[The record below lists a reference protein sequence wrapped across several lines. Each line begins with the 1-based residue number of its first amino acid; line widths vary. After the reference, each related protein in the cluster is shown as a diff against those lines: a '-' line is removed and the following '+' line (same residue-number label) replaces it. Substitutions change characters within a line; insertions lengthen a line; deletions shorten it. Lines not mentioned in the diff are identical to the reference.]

1 MGDMAIQVVRTIA
14 DVRAHTADARRHGR
28 RIGFVPTM
36 GALHDGHARLID
48 EARRDCD
55 TVVVSIFVNPLQ
67 FDRREDL
74 DKYPR
79 LLQAD
84 TERCRALGVDVV
96 FAPDVDEMYPQ
107 PPACTV
113 EVGSLAAHLCGQ
125 FRPGHFAGVATV
137 VLKLFEIVRPDRA
150 YFGEKDAQQ
159 LVVVRRL
166 VTDLNVP
173 VDVIGV
179 PTVREHDG
187 LALSSRNLRLDA
199 EERRIAVSLIA
210 ALKTAQDLI
219 ATGRRD
225 VSGIRHLATAMIP
238 SDERLRLEYLEIVD
252 PDSMEPVE
260 TVTSP
265 VLAAGALW
273 VGSTRLID
281 NLLCTTP
288 SL

>member
-36 GALHDGHARLID
+36 GALHDGHVRLID

>member
-1 MGDMAIQVVRTIA
+1 MAIQVVRTIA
-14 DVRAHTADARRHGR
+14 DVRAHTADARRRGR

-84 TERCRALGVDVV
+84 TERCQALGVDVV

>member
-14 DVRAHTADARRHGR
+14 DVRAHTAAARRRGR

-48 EARRDCD
+48 EARRNCD
-55 TVVVSIFVNPLQ
+55 TVIVSIFVNPLQ

-84 TERCRALGVDVV
+84 TERCQALGVDVV

-113 EVGSLAAHLCGQ
+113 EVGSLATHLCGR

-173 VDVIGV
+173 VAVIGV

-199 EERRIAVSLIA
+199 EERRIAVSLFA

-219 ATGRRD
+219 ATGGRD
-225 VSGIRHLATAMIP
+225 VSGIRNLAAAMIP
-238 SDERLRLEYLEIVD
+238 ADERLRLEYLEIVD

>member
-1 MGDMAIQVVRTIA
+1 MAIQVVRTIA
-14 DVRAHTADARRHGR
+14 DVRARTADARRQGR

-36 GALHDGHARLID
+36 GALHDGHAKLIA

-84 TERCRALGVDVV
+84 TERCDALGVDVL

-113 EVGSLAAHLCGQ
+113 DVGSLAAQLCGR

-199 EERRIAVSLIA
+199 EERRIAVSLFA

-238 SDERLRLEYLEIVD
+238 ADERLRLEYLEIVD

-265 VLAAGALW
+265 ALAAGALW

-288 SL
+288 IL

>member
-1 MGDMAIQVVRTIA
+1 MQVVRTIA
-14 DVRAHTADARRHGR
+14 DVRAHTAEARRQGR
-28 RIGFVPTM
+28 HIGFVPTM

-74 DKYPR
+74 DMYPR
-79 LLQAD
+79 VLQAD
-84 TERCRALGVDVV
+84 TERCDALGVDVL
-96 FAPDVDEMYPQ
+96 FAPTVDEMYPQ

-113 EVGSLAAHLCGQ
+113 DVGSLATHLCGP
-125 FRPGHFAGVATV
+125 FRPGHFSGVATV

-159 LVVVRRL
+159 CVVVRRL
-166 VTDLNVP
+166 VSDLNVP
-173 VDVIGV
+173 VDVIVV

-199 EERRIAVSLIA
+199 GERPMAVSLYV

-219 ATGRRD
+219 AMGRRD
-225 VSGIRHLATAMIP
+225 AGDIRRHATETIP
-238 SDERLRLEYLEIVD
+238 ADERLRLEYLEIVD

-260 TVTSP
+260 TVTRP

-281 NLLCTTP
+281 NLLCATP
-288 SL
+288 GL